1 MTKIKFGDQH
11 DDSVAQHH
19 VVSDG
24 GESEITFGSQ
34 YDRSK
39 LSSRILDLKD
49 PSDLQ
54 IVAGE
59 LRSFAQQVSIMPE
72 GKSHPEGVA
81 AIQQAA
87 EHAAKGDGDSAMKTL
102 LNAGKW
108 VLQTATAIASPVLTE
123 FLRHTLGLPP
133 G

>member
-1 MTKIKFGDQH
+1 MPST
-11 DDSVAQHH
+11 H

-49 PSDLQ
+49 ASDLQ

-59 LRSFAQQVSIMPE
+59 LQSFAQQVSISPE

-102 LNAGKW
+102 LSAGKW
-108 VLQTATAIASPVLTE
+108 VLETAKAIGTPVLIALLE
-123 FLRHTLGLPP
+123 NKLGLQGP
-133 G
+133 